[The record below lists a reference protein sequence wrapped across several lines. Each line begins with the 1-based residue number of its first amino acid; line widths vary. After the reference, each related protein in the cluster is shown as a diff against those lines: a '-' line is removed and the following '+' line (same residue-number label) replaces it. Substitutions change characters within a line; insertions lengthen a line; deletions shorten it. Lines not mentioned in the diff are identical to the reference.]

1 MQTAVW
7 ISMDETLA
15 RISLTLA
22 CGNSRRVSGERRFH
36 STRLSVEKA
45 LISAVG
51 LGKRTPKQTYYR
63 RLQEFVE

>member
-1 MQTAVW
+1 MCEKDRERDRGMRTAVW

-36 STRLSVEKA
+36 STLLSVEKA
-45 LISAVG
+45 SAVG
-51 LGKRTPKQTYYR
+51 
-63 RLQEFVE
+63 